1 MFSRV
6 KVVLDK
12 EKDIW
17 IEHYLNEAITE
28 YINQLII
35 KDKYSDYYDLY
46 IEELEKI
53 IKLIGED
60 VVLKAYFTN
69 NLNLI
74 IDSLMSSTKKTRDE
88 IINYEGE
95 SVECVSVVSEC
106 GLTTI
111 DIETGEQGVY
121 FGALVPK
128 KWLRVLSF
136 DEVESIIGIRPLDI
150 EYKESPYYKDGEF
163 V

>member
-1 MFSRV
+1 MNIQDTTMMYPN
-6 KVVLDK
+6 DK
-12 EKDIW
+12 LLQPLADAKHSDKLKDIAKTKGV
-17 IEHYLNEAITE
+17 EQYDCFSFAVITE
-28 YINQLII
+28 SLAACNVGKPVMLFSSQ
-35 KDKYSDYYDLY
+35 
-46 IEELEKI
+46 
-53 IKLIGED
+53 GE
-60 VVLKAYFTN
+60 
-69 NLNLI
+69 
-74 IDSLMSSTKKTRDE
+74 DE